1 MKNRHKMWSD
11 KDEIIVRKEFNVTD
25 INILAERLGRTP
37 YAVIQHARS
46 MGMSKTRVSKV
57 WPPEKV
63 EKLKQLYPNHTNE
76 EIARILGSTP
86 RSVNAI
92 AFKLGLR
99 KDPQWM
105 YEKSSKGM
113 FKKGHTPANKGKKW
127 NEYLDMEK
135 QEKIRATTFKKGNR
149 PANKKP
155 VGYERISR
163 DGYIEVKV
171 AEPNVF
177 KIKQRVIWEQHNG
190 PIPEGMHVCF
200 KDGDKSNLDIENLFL
215 ENMTDKFNRCCS
227 IHTRL
232 PEDMRKL
239 VQLKGALKRKIN
251 QIEKEENHGNRQV
264 TSKGKGNWRKN
275 RACR

>member
-1 MKNRHKMWSD
+1 MWSD
-11 KDEIIVRKEFNVTD
+11 KDNRIVRKEFNVTD

-63 EKLKQLYPNHTNE
+63 EKLKQLYPKHTNE

-99 KDPQWM
+99 KDPQWK
-105 YEKSSKGM
+105 YEQSSKGM

-177 KIKQRVIWEQHNG
+177 KNKQRVIWEQHNG